1 MSNLN
6 TSDIDLAQ
14 ISSEKAT
21 ELMNISLTY
30 EKAHRE
36 AVYRKLLHAK
46 NATETGHNELIGQR
60 TSSPSLIRKINSYGD
75 LWSETIAF
83 FKRSYVPENVLEKI
97 ELMLHQMPS
106 IIKKIYLELIESD
119 SQLKTLEKQ
128 LNALKDTYQMAVE
141 IISMLKEHSKEFLE
155 EAFPSEECDINADVL
170 IYKDLSFLQEE
181 WES

>member
-1 MSNLN
+1 MFKNMNTKQPLIFLSTVAAVLITALSFQAI
-6 TSDIDLAQ
+6 TSDAPPTSPVKETASYTAP
-14 ISSEKAT
+14 SSIYRTVTHKQDTKPAMSPASKAMT
-21 ELMNISLTY
+21 P
-30 EKAHRE
+30 
-36 AVYRKLLHAK
+36 
-46 NATETGHNELIGQR
+46 QQ
-60 TSSPSLIRKINSYGD
+60 
-75 LWSETIAF
+75 
-83 FKRSYVPENVLEKI
+83 
-97 ELMLHQMPS
+97 QMPS